1 MNNIQRIHLPI
12 LTSQLANI
20 ERLAGYD
27 VFTIDEFRTSKS
39 CRKCYNNKFKKR
51 GVDIYCKIFIIKQ
64 CKKQCFK
71 T

>member
-1 MNNIQRIHLPI
+1 MNNIQWIHLPI
-12 LTSQLANI
+12 LTSQLENI

-51 GVDIYCKIFIIKQ
+51 GVDIYCK
-64 CKKQCFK
+64 
-71 T
+71 